1 MDFRLWLLCFLPVA
15 GALKPLPE
23 VQLEAEL
30 GGSVT
35 IKCPLPE
42 VEGRMY
48 LCRQMAE
55 SRACATVVSNHY
67 TKDEYKS
74 RVTLTQ
80 RSEKHQFLV
89 KMTELTERDSGIY
102 ACGVGIN
109 TDRGKTKKVALNV
122 HSAEYEPFWEEEPTT
137 KPPKWLYRLPHLQMP
152 HGFRMPVPGS
162 SFRLTPKVT
171 TPAQSTEAPAAHRPS
186 PTTAPARQPRV
197 SRAFSGAAARPPTL
211 PPSASKFSAQGGP
224 LRPWT
229 ASYSRHTRL
238 HRQRALSHE
247 PPSGTG
253 DQGLHI
259 LIPSGL
265 AFLLLALLG
274 LVVRRA
280 LERRK
285 AFSRRVRRLA
295 VRMRAR
301 DAARRPRAQRS
312 RTSPRPR
319 SQNVYSACPRRA
331 QGPDAAGAPDA
342 LLEEPAASGPPTP
355 PQVPETPWLQA
366 ATLQTSC
373 EYVTICHQPAAKME
387 DPDSDDYVNIPY
399 LTHLPSCAPGPGA
412 WC

>member
-1 MDFRLWLLCFLPVA
+1 
-15 GALKPLPE
+15 
-23 VQLEAEL
+23 
-30 GGSVT
+30 
-35 IKCPLPE
+35 
-42 VEGRMY
+42 MY

-122 HSAEYEPFWEEEPTT
+122 HSEYEPFWEEEPTT

-285 AFSRRVRRLA
+285 GELGARARAGLGGGPRAFGAARARPGSAGRRPQLLTPAPLSLSSPPLRPGREAFSRRFRSLNVKMRHATRTRRPHAQASPHLA
-295 VRMRAR
+295 ADRALRTSTRAR
-301 DAARRPRAQRS
+301 NATRS
-312 RTSPRPR
+312 
-319 SQNVYSACPRRA
+319 
-331 QGPDAAGAPDA
+331 GAGRC
-342 LLEEPAASGPPTP
+342 G
-355 PQVPETPWLQA
+355 
-366 ATLQTSC
+366 
-373 EYVTICHQPAAKME
+373 
-387 DPDSDDYVNIPY
+387 
-399 LTHLPSCAPGPGA
+399 
-412 WC
+412 

>member
-15 GALKPLPE
+15 GALRPLPE

-55 SRACATVVSNHY
+55 SRSCATVVSNHY

-89 KMTELTERDSGIY
+89 RMTELTERDSGIY

-109 TDRGKTKKVALNV
+109 TDHGKTKKVALNV
-122 HSAEYEPFWEEEPTT
+122 HS
-137 KPPKWLYRLPHLQMP
+137 
-152 HGFRMPVPGS
+152 
-162 SFRLTPKVT
+162 
-171 TPAQSTEAPAAHRPS
+171 
-186 PTTAPARQPRV
+186 
-197 SRAFSGAAARPPTL
+197 
-211 PPSASKFSAQGGP
+211 
-224 LRPWT
+224 
-229 ASYSRHTRL
+229 
-238 HRQRALSHE
+238 
-247 PPSGTG
+247 
-253 DQGLHI
+253 
-259 LIPSGL
+259 
-265 AFLLLALLG
+265 
-274 LVVRRA
+274 
-280 LERRK
+280 

-301 DAARRPRAQRS
+301 DATRRPRAQRS
-312 RTSPRPR
+312 RTSSRPR

-342 LLEEPAASGPPTP
+342 PRAEPAASAPPTP
-355 PQVPETPWLQA
+355 PQVSETPWPQA

-387 DPDSDDYVNIPY
+387 DPDSDNYVNIPY